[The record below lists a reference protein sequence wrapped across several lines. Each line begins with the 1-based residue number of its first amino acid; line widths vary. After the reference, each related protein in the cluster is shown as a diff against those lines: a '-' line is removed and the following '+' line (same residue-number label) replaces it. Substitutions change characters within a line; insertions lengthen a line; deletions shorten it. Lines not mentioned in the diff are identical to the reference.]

1 MAYTDIDDP
10 RAYFQATLYTG
21 NSSANVVTN
30 SGLSDLQPDFIWG
43 KCRTTTK
50 SHFWYDSTRGTE
62 KRLISNSTGSEGSNT
77 NGVTAFN
84 SDGFQVDSGN
94 TENDNG
100 EGFVAWQWVANGGTT
115 ATNTDGTLN
124 TVAQANQDAGFS
136 IITWTGAGGDRT
148 VGHGLGQ
155 APDMVI
161 CKNRTIPSQWLIW
174 HKSLGVGNN
183 LLFLTNASG
192 SGNLVTATPTSTVF
206 QIGSSA
212 EVSNDCVAWC
222 WAEKQGYSK
231 FGKYFGNGSTDGP
244 FVYTGFK
251 PAFLI
256 MKEYSSAGGNWVM
269 FDNKRDTHN
278 VTKHRVFPN
287 LTNADNT
294 TRDYVDLLSNGFKLR
309 DTDADHNQS
318 GESMIYMAFA
328 ENPFTT
334 STGIPATAR

>member
-1 MAYTDIDDP
+1 MAYTNIDDP
-10 RAYFQATLYTG
+10 SEYFQTLLYTG
-21 NSSANVVTN
+21 NSSTNIVTN
-30 SGLSDLQPDFIWG
+30 TGLSDLQPDFIWG

-62 KRLISNSTGSEGSNT
+62 KRLLSNGTGGEASNT

-84 SDGFQVDSGN
+84 SDGFRVDSGN

-100 EGFVAWQWVANGGTT
+100 EGFVALQWKANGGTT
-115 ATNTDGTLN
+115 ASNSDGSLAS
-124 TVAQANQDAGFS
+124 VVQADTTAGFS
-136 IITWTGAGGDRT
+136 IVTWTGAGGVRT
-148 VGHGLGQ
+148 VGHGLGV

-161 CKNRTIPSQWLIW
+161 CKNRTLSTQWLIW

-212 EVSNDCVAWC
+212 EVSNNCVAYAF
-222 WAEKQGYSK
+222 AEKQGYSK
-231 FGKYFGNGSTDGP
+231 FGNYVGNGNADGP

-256 MKEYSSAGGNWVM
+256 MKESSSAGGNWVM
-269 FDNKRDTHN
+269 FDNKRDTGN
-278 VTKHRVFPN
+278 VTKHRMFPN
-287 LTNADNT
+287 LTNPDNT
-294 TRDYVDLLSNGFKLR
+294 TRNYIDLLSNGFKMR

-318 GESMIYMAFA
+318 GQTMIFMAWA
-328 ENPFTT
+328 ENPFVT
-334 STGIPATAR
+334 STGVPTTAR